1 MQPVLLVVD
10 HDEDARNH
18 LRWSLG
24 EHYGL
29 AFAGQRE
36 EALQL
41 AREHRPSVMLLN
53 LALHPPAEDHREG
66 FATLTECLELLP
78 RLKVIV
84 MAGPEDK
91 ETALQA
97 IQAGATDF
105 ITTPVDVDALRILLK
120 RDFYLA
126 HLEEEVRDLQSRGAG
141 RGFEGMLGDSGRMQN
156 VYAELRRIATV
167 STPVMLLGES
177 GTGKKLAARV
187 IHQLSERRHAPF
199 AVISCQAGADMQRED
214 ELFGHEKGAFNGAG
228 AYKAGRIELAT
239 GGTLVLD
246 DIEHLSDALQMKLL
260 SYLKDQRFERIGGL
274 IPIPADTRIIAIS
287 QADVPALAREGLFR
301 DDLFYQL
308 AAVTI
313 HLPPLRERGG
323 DAVLLARALLQQY
336 AAEAGRPAL
345 HFSSKSIQAI
355 ACHDWPGN
363 IPELQNRVRR
373 AVIMAATNLIKP
385 SDLQLA
391 SSADVYPGVTLK
403 EAREQLER
411 DYVRRALARA
421 NGNMTRAAEFLEVSR
436 PTLYEMMNKL
446 GIARRRKREEA
457 GFGVRR
463 SG

>member
-1 MQPVLLVVD
+1 MQPVLLVVE
-10 HDEDARNH
+10 HDEDTRNH
-18 LRWSLG
+18 MRWTLG

-29 AFAGQRE
+29 ALASQRE

-53 LALHPPAEDHREG
+53 LALPPPSDDLSEG
-66 FATLTECLELLP
+66 FVTLAECLRLLP

-84 MAGPEDK
+84 MVNEHEK
-91 ETALQA
+91 EPALRA

-105 ITTPVDVDALRILLK
+105 INKPVDVDALRILLK

-126 HLEEEVRDLQSRGAG
+126 HLEEEVEELQAQAGG
-141 RGFEGMLGDSGRMQN
+141 RGFEGMLGDSARMQDI
-156 VYAELRRIATV
+156 YAEIRRVATV

-177 GTGKKLAARV
+177 GTGKKLAARA
-187 IHQLSERRHAPF
+187 IHQLSERRHGPF
-199 AVISCQAGADMQRED
+199 AVVSCRVGADIQLED
-214 ELFGHEKGAFNGAG
+214 ELFGHERGAFNGAG
-228 AYKAGRIELAT
+228 TYKAGRIELTT
-239 GGTLVLD
+239 GGTLLLDEVEALPDVLQ
-246 DIEHLSDALQMKLL
+246 LKLL
-260 SYLKDQRFERIGGL
+260 TYLRDGRMERMGGL
-274 IPIPADTRIIAIS
+274 IPVVADTRIIGAS
-287 QADVPALAREGLFR
+287 HVDLPALVHEGLFR
-301 DDLFYQL
+301 EDLFYRL
-308 AAVTI
+308 ATVTI
-313 HLPPLRERGG
+313 HMPPLHERGS
-323 DAVLLARALLQQY
+323 DAVLLARAFLHQY
-336 AAEAGRPAL
+336 ATEAGRPTL

-391 SSADVYPGVTLK
+391 SGADVYAGATLK

-421 NGNMTRAAEFLEVSR
+421 NGNMTRAASFLEVSR

-446 GIARRRKREEA
+446 GITRRRRME
-457 GFGVRR
+457 RP
-463 SG
+463 